1 MFSQDLNIS
10 NWSWAPLD
18 KRKLFQGIIISVLF
32 CWSSIHQLQ
41 TKLWNKCQ
49 CMISSLQN
57 NNKKTQMIWWSNF
70 VICEFKSLNIL
81 IPFYLPQTI
90 NIDFMKLWACAI
102 MGGGHGEQ
110 ALLALHGWKMISP
123 TIQFHMWTRWVQ
135 YDFSH
140 IINIQGSRFYLLQ
153 IGYTYYHFNICS
165 SNSDLFY
172 FIFSWNKFL
181 VAFLEAFEFFRL
193 NFFTKIHKIWKKNE
207 ENIFKS
213 LYFYTWF
220 K

>member
-1 MFSQDLNIS
+1 MSFFVEAPSINSKQNYETNVIV
-10 NWSWAPLD
+10 WSAHCKTTTKKHKWFGDQTLW
-18 KRKLFQGIIISVLF
+18 FVN
-32 CWSSIHQLQ
+32 SSRS
-41 TKLWNKCQ
+41 TFWFR
-49 CMISSLQN
+49 S
-57 NNKKTQMIWWSNF
+57 T
-70 VICEFKSLNIL
+70 
-81 IPFYLPQTI
+81 LPQTI

-207 ENIFKS
+207 ENIF
-213 LYFYTWF
+213 
-220 K
+220 